1 MDSAYITLIVC
12 AVLGY
17 SAWSVIMYFLFRR
30 GIGFRLNM
38 IIMAC
43 GTIPGIITFILAK
56 EGNPPLLAGIT
67 AVILLI
73 SMVSVVRLTAN
84 WIINPVRRATE
95 IAQAISRGNVNIEID
110 VTGKD
115 EFGDMSRALRD
126 MVSYLQEMAEA
137 ADRMANGD
145 ITASVS
151 PRSPEDRLGNAFNVM
166 LANLQGSIGDIVHIS
181 QGLAEGDLR
190 VWPRSRYFGEFVR
203 IKEGLEKALRGLNET
218 ISQTKVLMEQV
229 IPSIEQMRAISQHLA
244 SSAEEQSAAAEE
256 VATSLEQ
263 AEAQVKATAE
273 STQVANQLAV
283 KTAEI
288 AEAGQVKMKG
298 MSDAMHAIAESS
310 RRIARIIK
318 VIDEIAFQTNLL
330 ALNAAVEAARAGQHG
345 RGFAVVAQEVRN
357 LAARSAQAARETAEL
372 IEDAGRRV
380 EEGVVV
386 VRETVDALSEI
397 MGNVIRMRDLVAEI
411 AAANEDQAQGIV
423 QINSAVAQVNQ
434 GAQATSQQ
442 SEELAGT
449 ADELANL
456 AEMLRHQ
463 TARFKL
469 PERAWYEELP
479 PGVTPE
485 MLERIVALVRE
496 QMEAGGDGSGAAEV
510 TATPEPAEEAVLEL
524 PLDRD
529 ERGYGEF

>member
-1 MDSAYITLIVC
+1 
-12 AVLGY
+12 
-17 SAWSVIMYFLFRR
+17 
-30 GIGFRLNM
+30 
-38 IIMAC
+38 
-43 GTIPGIITFILAK
+43 
-56 EGNPPLLAGIT
+56 
-67 AVILLI
+67 
-73 SMVSVVRLTAN
+73 
-84 WIINPVRRATE
+84 
-95 IAQAISRGNVNIEID
+95 
-110 VTGKD
+110 
-115 EFGDMSRALRD
+115 
-126 MVSYLQEMAEA
+126 
-137 ADRMANGD
+137 
-145 ITASVS
+145 
-151 PRSPEDRLGNAFNVM
+151 
-166 LANLQGSIGDIVHIS
+166 
-181 QGLAEGDLR
+181 
-190 VWPRSRYFGEFVR
+190 
-203 IKEGLEKALRGLNET
+203 
-218 ISQTKVLMEQV
+218 MEQV

-397 MGNVIRMRDLVAEI
+397 MGNVIRMRDL
-411 AAANEDQAQGIV
+411 G
-423 QINSAVAQVNQ
+423 
-434 GAQATSQQ
+434 
-442 SEELAGT
+442 
-449 ADELANL
+449 
-456 AEMLRHQ
+456 
-463 TARFKL
+463 
-469 PERAWYEELP
+469 
-479 PGVTPE
+479 
-485 MLERIVALVRE
+485 
-496 QMEAGGDGSGAAEV
+496 GGDRGSERGPGAGNS
-510 TATPEPAEEAVLEL
+510 PDQQRGSPGQPGGPGDQPAE
-524 PLDRD
+524 
-529 ERGYGEF
+529 RGAGRHSRRAGQSG